1 MHVIVDCSVAD
12 PGEAPEGP
20 APLIFRP
27 NWGPKGRK
35 NVFWRPRPS
44 PSIKGS
50 GLPAPLPFW
59 ATHVKW
65 KWALFPFLKYY

>member
-35 NVFWRPRPS
+35 NVYLETAPS
-44 PSIKGS
+44 PPPFSKGLDYRPPSPYERRTSIGS
-50 GLPAPLPFW
+50 ELLLPF
-59 ATHVKW
+59 
-65 KWALFPFLKYY
+65 